1 MHRLPN
7 LFVLRL
13 VLSLMVLIYHL
24 PITAQNLGLK
34 FDNDLEIS
42 KKGVLAV
49 YYFFS
54 LSGFLIIRGLINEIK
69 NKQSIDIFG
78 FYVRRMLR
86 IWPVYFLVIGI
97 GCLLYWVIL
106 PIIGIPFETS
116 YNKFYFFISYL
127 FFVPNIFNEI
137 YKVGGILNV
146 TWSIGIEEQFYLFFP
161 MLLMLFRLN
170 YKYLLGL
177 LFVILLF
184 VLLAFPQF
192 YYFKNYYFYFIGG
205 GILAAMEEKLC
216 QKNLW
221 IKLLLLV
228 LFTLDFCTNWLIFNN
243 KFTFHLTHILITAGV
258 IYAVAFNPIFEI
270 KNKLLNY
277 LGKISF
283 GIYMYHM
290 IIITPLLMAIKMIN
304 LENHFPV
311 FWLHSLIYLTAVT
324 LTFLLA
330 HLSYKYFESKFHKL

>member
-1 MHRLPN
+1 
-7 LFVLRL
+7 
-13 VLSLMVLIYHL
+13 MVLIYHL

-34 FDNDLEIS
+34 FVNDLEIS

-69 NKQSIDIFG
+69 NKQSIDILS
-78 FYVRRMLR
+78 FYIRRMLR

-106 PIIGIPFETS
+106 PIIGIPFENS
-116 YNKFYFFISYL
+116 YSKFYFFISYL
-127 FFVPNIFNEI
+127 FFVPNIFNEL

-161 MLLMLFRLN
+161 LLLMLFRLK

-192 YYFKNYYFYFIGG
+192 YNFKNYYFYFIGG
-205 GILAAMEEKLC
+205 GILAAMEEKL
-216 QKNLW
+216 QQYNIW
-221 IKLLLLV
+221 IKLLLLSFFV
-228 LFTLDFCTNWLIFNN
+228 LDFTTNWLMFSN
-243 KFTFHLTHILITAGV
+243 KFSFHLTHIFITVGI
-258 IYAVAFNPIFEI
+258 IYAVAFKPIFNI
-270 KNKLLNY
+270 KNQLLNY

-290 IIITPLLMAIKMIN
+290 IIITPLLMAVKLIN
-304 LENHFPV
+304 LENYFPI
-311 FWLHSLIYLTAVT
+311 FWLSFLIYCSAIS
-324 LTFLLA
+324 LTFLVS
-330 HLSYKYFESKFHKL
+330 HLSFKYFESKFHKL

>member
-1 MHRLPN
+1 MHKLPN

-34 FDNDLEIS
+34 FENDLEIS

-54 LSGFLIIRGLINEIK
+54 LSGFLIIRGLIYEIK
-69 NKQSIDIFG
+69 NSHSIDIFS
-78 FYVRRMLR
+78 FYIRRMLR
-86 IWPVYFLVIGI
+86 IWPVYFLVIAI

-116 YNKFYFFISYL
+116 YNKLYFFVSYL
-127 FFVPNIFNEI
+127 FFVPNIFNEL

-161 MLLMLFRLN
+161 LLLIFFRLN

-177 LFVILLF
+177 LFVILLV

-205 GILAAMEEKLC
+205 GILAALENKLKR
-216 QKNLW
+216 KNLW
-221 IKLLLLV
+221 IKFVLLS
-228 LFTLDFCTNWLIFNN
+228 LFILDFTSNWLIFQN
-243 KFTFHLTHILITAGV
+243 KFSFHLTHIFITVGI
-258 IYAVAFNPIFEI
+258 IYALAFNPIFDI
-270 KNKLLNY
+270 KNQLLNY

-290 IIITPLLMAIKMIN
+290 IIITPLLMAVKMIS
-304 LENHFPV
+304 LENHIPV
-311 FWLHSLIYLTAVT
+311 FCLNLLIYCTAII
-324 LTFLLA
+324 LTFVVS
-330 HLSYKYFESKFHKL
+330 HLSYKYFESIFHKL

>member
-1 MHRLPN
+1 MHKLPN
-7 LFVLRL
+7 LFVLRF

-34 FDNDLEIS
+34 LDSDLEIS

-54 LSGFLIIRGLINEIK
+54 LSGFLIIRGLIYEIR

-78 FYVRRMLR
+78 FYMRRILR

-106 PIIGIPFETS
+106 PIIGIPFETT

-127 FFVPNIFNEI
+127 FFIPNVFNEL

-146 TWSIGIEEQFYLFFP
+146 TWSIGIEEQFYLIFP
-161 MLLMLFRLN
+161 LLLMLFRLK
-170 YKYLLGL
+170 YKYLLGSLFVLL
-177 LFVILLF
+177 LFL
-184 VLLAFPQF
+184 LLAFPQF

-205 GILAAMEEKLC
+205 GILAALENKL
-216 QKNLW
+216 QQNFFW
-221 IKLLLLV
+221 IKFILLSWFVLDFSTNWFMFSNKFLFHSTHLLL
-228 LFTLDFCTNWLIFNN
+228 TTGI
-243 KFTFHLTHILITAGV
+243 
-258 IYAVAFNPIFEI
+258 IYALAFKPMFNI
-270 KNKLLNY
+270 KNRLINY

-290 IIITPLLMAIKMIN
+290 IIITPLLMAVKLIN
-304 LENHFPV
+304 LENYFPV
-311 FWLHSLIYLTAVT
+311 FWLNFLIYCSAIS
-324 LTFLLA
+324 LTFVLS